1 MTSAKI
7 ADERAYWIPLFSE
20 YGEEAGNPYLLKLTF
35 SSFSL
40 SGQRQPGLFA
50 LRVKLTEDLGIYGST
65 EVTLSPSEIQWLL
78 HVLET
83 DDNKNVNTSIVQ
95 LDKNGQKVR
104 CLSVKG
110 YGGWDDLGTKKFK
123 LTLEHTDQLNEYVVL
138 PFEQKHFLMT
148 VLKRCADE
156 MLASQMGL
164 LKTF

>member
-7 ADERAYWIPLFSE
+7 VDERAYWIPLFSE
-20 YGEEAGNPYLLKLTF
+20 YVEEEGNPYLLKLTF

-40 SGQRQPGLFA
+40 AGQRQPGLYA
-50 LRVKLTEDLGIYGST
+50 LRVKVTEDLGIYGSM

-83 DDNKNVNTSIVQ
+83 DDNKYVNSSIAQ
-95 LDKNGQKVR
+95 LDKNEQKVR

-123 LTLEHTDQLNEYVVL
+123 LTLENADLMTEYVVL
-138 PFEQKHFLMT
+138 PFEQKNFLMT
-148 VLKRCADE
+148 VLKRCSDE
-156 MLASQMGL
+156 MLASQMGSL
-164 LKTF
+164 QTS